1 MSDASTTDDG
11 QTELGISVEQGRV
24 IVRFPTPKLWF
35 AMDAQNAVDIGE
47 HIAKAAYEAR
57 FGKKPGEGK
66 SVLSERARQRIVN
79 RVAVM
84 LASQM
89 REHKS
94 MNYIASTLTDAVLKE
109 VA

>member
-1 MSDASTTDDG
+1 MNEDTG
-11 QTELGISVEQGRV
+11 QTELGIAVEKGRV
-24 IVRFPTPKLWF
+24 VVRFPTPRLWF

-47 HIAKAAYEAR
+47 AIARAAYEAR

-66 SVLSERARQRIVN
+66 SVLSEKARQRIVN
-79 RVAVM
+79 RVALV
-84 LASQM
+84 LASLN

-94 MNYIASTLTDAVLKE
+94 MNYIASSLTDVVLKE